1 MIPNLNLNLPSNK
14 NSMKYITGLFVVF
27 GMVSI
32 SYSQDS
38 TKTIRANVPG
48 AASRPGVAMSYVSLD
63 RAKELTHETS
73 SIAGTYTIDHYSV
86 QLRKP
91 NNNKIINTVGTEAI
105 VTDISIG
112 GEAMDS
118 ILFQISDRELMS
130 TDDYLYRVFGELP
143 EEIPTDL
150 PVTLY
155 VYKTNNLECY
165 GIGQLSDRTL
175 LIPVEGILLYLK
187 PSSN

>member
-1 MIPNLNLNLPSNK
+1 
-14 NSMKYITGLFVVF
+14 MKYFAGLFLIV
-27 GMVSI
+27 GMVST
-32 SYSQDS
+32 SYGQD
-38 TKTIRANVPG
+38 TIKTIQANVPG
-48 AASRPGVAMSYVSLD
+48 APSRPGAAMSYVSRD
-63 RAKELTHETS
+63 RAKELTNETT
-73 SIAGTYTIDHYSV
+73 SIVGTYTIDHYAV

-91 NNNKIINTVGTEAI
+91 NNNKVINTVGTEAI

-150 PVTLY
+150 PATLY
-155 VYKTNNLECY
+155 VYKTNNLDCY
-165 GIGQLSDRTL
+165 GIGQLSDGTL